1 MLSAAPNGSLL
12 AAAAKP
18 AAPPARRSSQRH
30 VCRAS
35 SADRCSDTL
44 QRRQALAAL
53 VAVTAAAIGS
63 GATQPAAAA
72 SDFVQTASGL
82 LIQDIT
88 VGQGAQPKPGDKVVV
103 HWAGR
108 TKNYQAKRIDNTS
121 LRDEPFEFFLGANT
135 VIPAFEEAV
144 AGMRVGG
151 VRRIEVLGEIPELSY
166 PRDRSQRFNGS
177 KYRYGPQPADFD
189 GQRALDFVLDNNT
202 LSDTNRTLL
211 FDIKLLAVR
220 PQ

>member
-53 VAVTAAAIGS
+53 VAVTAAAMGS

-82 LIQDIT
+82 LIQ
-88 VGQGAQPKPGDKVVV
+88 GSEQ
-103 HWAGR
+103 R
-108 TKNYQAKRIDNTS
+108 
-121 LRDEPFEFFLGANT
+121 
-135 VIPAFEEAV
+135 
-144 AGMRVGG
+144 RVGKECRSRWWQYVKKKKHEG
-151 VRRIEVLGEIPELSY
+151 LVEDEDEL
-166 PRDRSQRFNGS
+166 
-177 KYRYGPQPADFD
+177 
-189 GQRALDFVLDNNT
+189 NT
-202 LSDTNRTLL
+202 RELRGHD
-211 FDIKLLAVR
+211 D
-220 PQ
+220 

>member
-1 MLSAAPNGSLL
+1 MLGQDWPNEHLCDHAELRRRQQAPSVGGRSVCAVVAVCQAAIGTSGAVTMLSAAPNGSLL

-53 VAVTAAAIGS
+53 VAVTAAAMGS

-88 VGQGAQPKPGDKVVV
+88 
-103 HWAGR
+103 
-108 TKNYQAKRIDNTS
+108 
-121 LRDEPFEFFLGANT
+121 
-135 VIPAFEEAV
+135 
-144 AGMRVGG
+144 
-151 VRRIEVLGEIPELSY
+151 
-166 PRDRSQRFNGS
+166 
-177 KYRYGPQPADFD
+177 
-189 GQRALDFVLDNNT
+189 
-202 LSDTNRTLL
+202 
-211 FDIKLLAVR
+211 
-220 PQ
+220 